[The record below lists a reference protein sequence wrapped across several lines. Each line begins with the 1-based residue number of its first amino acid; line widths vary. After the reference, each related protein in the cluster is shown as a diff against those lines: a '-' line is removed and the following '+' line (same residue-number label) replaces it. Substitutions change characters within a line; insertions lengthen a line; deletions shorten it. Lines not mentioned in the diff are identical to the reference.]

1 MATQRPGRER
11 RMKEKRSREVI
22 EFLERLP
29 EGRRIYL
36 NLGALMVEVSKE
48 EALEFLRKQEE
59 EEKGK

>member
-1 MATQRPGRER
+1 
-11 RMKEKRSREVI
+11 MKERRSREVI

-59 EEKGK
+59 EEKGE